1 MERHVVAK
9 AQRSLRPEFN
19 ARITPGP
26 DVLGVNSPSVRLE
39 RLLTKARSCR
49 IVRTWHAHFMDNRL
63 SQLLAGLAPD
73 PWRETHP
80 FTPEI
85 AEASGL
91 ILAEAQNGVA
101 GEKRQARVLN
111 DWIAKYQPCL
121 FGKAAASR
129 NKLAFCLINESDIEA
144 GDEHVRAKIQE
155 KRRAWRRRASSG
167 GESGFVSLTVSE
179 RIAFAIP
186 DRTVASMAKYLC
198 ELYLRMDAA
207 EFETIYH
214 EQLFL
219 DVPGWG
225 GDRRMWLAGVNYF
238 NAQGDGRWWRDHR
251 IPAGMAFSVN
261 SVGHL
266 MATGNIDRLMDAIEE
281 AYPPAESDSA
291 LQVRSPEDALR
302 MAMKTIQG
310 ASDGVSG
317 RATELIPLSG
327 TEAALLPRCPVSPL
341 SGSLAG
347 MNHCTY
353 QGYYHTDQ
361 TLPADY
367 FQPGEER
374 PHDAQPHTLDFTYL
388 FVNEMDNPA
397 FETMSAGIP
406 VRSADEKQIQAKN
419 LRMEG
424 TRVTREISDGIIK
437 GDENS

>member
-1 MERHVVAK
+1 
-9 AQRSLRPEFN
+9 
-19 ARITPGP
+19 
-26 DVLGVNSPSVRLE
+26 
-39 RLLTKARSCR
+39 
-49 IVRTWHAHFMDNRL
+49 MDDKFF
-63 SQLLAGLAPD
+63 QLLAGLVPD
-73 PWRETHP
+73 PWRKTHP
-80 FTPEI
+80 FSTEM
-85 AEASGL
+85 ADANAL
-91 ILAEAQNGVA
+91 IFAEAQNGAA
-101 GEKRQARVLN
+101 GEERQAQVLN

-167 GESGFVSLTVSE
+167 GESGFVILVVSD
-179 RIAFAIP
+179 RIALASP
-186 DRTVASMAKYLC
+186 DRNVASTAKYLC

-207 EFETIYH
+207 ELETIYH

-219 DVPGWG
+219 DVPGWD

-238 NAQGDGRWWRDHR
+238 SAQGDGRWWRDHR

-266 MATGNIDRLMDAIEE
+266 MATGNIDKLMEPVE
-281 AYPPAESDSA
+281 KAYPPAESNVA
-291 LQVRSPEDALR
+291 LQVRSSEDALR
-302 MAMKTIQG
+302 LAMKTVHS

-317 RATELIPLSG
+317 RATELIPLSE
-327 TEAALLPRCPVSPL
+327 TEAAMLPRCPISPL

-361 TLPADY
+361 TLPAVY
-367 FQPGEER
+367 FQPDENR
-374 PHDAQPHTLDFTYL
+374 SQDAQPHTLDFTYL